1 MAERERERE
10 REKEKERERSKPA
23 YIDLLYKGI
32 TMQCYNHFRCLY
44 AYISKP
50 QSVRKNTS
58 GKDRCP
64 YLCRIY
70 LLTLLAYICKRCGA
84 RSGCSLRSSPTR
96 THNVRPKMARK
107 TQQTQK
113 ADDLVVSEIR
123 LRPDKHSA
131 IAADSSKVIRSQWIW
146 ENLHNNTW
154 CYKSL
159 QISCS
164 MLLYLGLVITAFI
177 TS

>member
-10 REKEKERERSKPA
+10 RSKSA

-50 QSVRKNTS
+50 QCVRKNTS

-64 YLCRIY
+64 YLCHIY

-84 RSGCSLRSSPTR
+84 RSDCSLRSSPTR

-113 ADDLVVSEIR
+113 ADDLVVSGAPKVKSDWEIVNEK
-123 LRPDKHSA
+123 LFCND
-131 IAADSSKVIRSQWIW
+131 
-146 ENLHNNTW
+146 
-154 CYKSL
+154 
-159 QISCS
+159 
-164 MLLYLGLVITAFI
+164 
-177 TS
+177 

>member
-1 MAERERERE
+1 MAEREREERE
-10 REKEKERERSKPA
+10 RESETSKSA

-32 TMQCYNHFRCLY
+32 TIQCYNHFCCLY

-84 RSGCSLRSSPTR
+84 RSDCSLRSSPTR

-113 ADDLVVSEIR
+113 ADDLVVSDAPKVKSIGSLHFRFEI
-123 LRPDKHSA
+123 
-131 IAADSSKVIRSQWIW
+131 V
-146 ENLHNNTW
+146 
-154 CYKSL
+154 
-159 QISCS
+159 
-164 MLLYLGLVITAFI
+164 AFI
-177 TS
+177 LTFVGRYFSL